1 MLSKEQADSLSESL
15 LADGRQAQSQVAT
28 RVSQARA
35 ISVFARF
42 LVSAATGFL
51 VGGIFGHSQ
60 TGAFFPACVVGLV
73 CGVGYAYLIGAM
85 RQRREL

>member
-15 LADGRQAQSQVAT
+15 LAKGRHGQVQLAS
-28 RVSQARA
+28 RVSQVRA

-51 VGGIFGHSQ
+51 VGGIFGLSQ
-60 TGAFFPACVVGLV
+60 TGTFFPACVVGLV
-73 CGVGYAYLIGAM
+73 CGVGYAYLIGVM

>member
-1 MLSKEQADSLSESL
+1 MLSKEQANSVSESL
-15 LADGRQAQSQVAT
+15 LADGRQAQSQFAT
-28 RVSQARA
+28 RVSKARA
-35 ISVFARF
+35 ISVLSRF
-42 LVSAATGFL
+42 FVSVATGFL